1 MTDAKQ
7 GGDGRIRAVVAEW
20 EMAEA
25 VKTVRETPTGMW
37 RCLMAHLSLEL

>member
-25 VKTVRETPTGMW
+25 VKTVRETPTGMSY
-37 RCLMAHLSLEL
+37 RLMKHLILEL

>member
-7 GGDGRIRAVVAEW
+7 GGERRIRAVVAEW

-25 VKTVRETPTGMW
+25 IKTVREILAGMSE
-37 RCLMAHLSLEL
+37 RLMTHLSLEL